1 MSQLYDKIV
10 ITGAGGMLARSLAE
24 TLKQRGVDAIPLG
37 RAALDIADEN
47 SVQHMFREHRPTL
60 VLNCAAHT
68 KVDLCEDEPA
78 KADAINGYAV
88 GTLAMLSREYGAT
101 LVHYSTDFI
110 FDGSSKRPYR
120 VDDPVN
126 PISAYG
132 RSKLLGEQQL
142 QAKPPPR
149 WLIVRTAWAYGV
161 GGVNFPK
168 IIVDRARQGQPLKV
182 VDDEIGSPTYT
193 LDLAQATLD
202 LLDRDANGIWHV
214 TNSNQ
219 VSRYEYARAILDEF
233 ALKTE
238 LTPITTADWFE
249 IRPKQARRPA
259 YSVLDLDPIA
269 GLVGKPMRPWREAL
283 RAFHEEVDRR
293 GSF

>member
-1 MSQLYDKIV
+1 MDVYQRVI
-10 ITGAGGMLARSLAE
+10 ITGGGGMLARSLAE
-24 TLKQRGVDAIPLG
+24 TLKSRDVGASLLG
-37 RAALDIADEN
+37 RAALDIADEK
-47 SVQHMFREHRPTL
+47 SVQQMFREHRPTL

-88 GTLAMLSREYGAT
+88 GTLAMLCREYGST
-101 LVHYSTDFI
+101 LVHYSTDFV
-110 FDGSSKRPYR
+110 FDGTAKRPYR
-120 VDDPVN
+120 ADDPVN

-142 QAKPPPR
+142 QAKAPPR

-168 IIVDRARQGQPLKV
+168 IIVDRAKQGQPLKV

-193 LDLAQATLD
+193 IDLAQATLD
-202 LLDRDANGIWHV
+202 LIDRSAKGIWHV
-214 TNSNQ
+214 TNSGH
-219 VSRYEYARAILDEF
+219 VSRYDYAKAILEEF
-233 ALKTE
+233 NLKTE
-238 LTPITTADWFE
+238 LTPITTADWFK

-259 YSVLDLDPIA
+259 YSVLDVEPIA
-269 GLVGKPMRPWREAL
+269 KLVGKPMRPWREAL
-283 RAFHEEVDRR
+283 RAFHEEVERR

>member
-1 MSQLYDKIV
+1 MDVYQRVI
-10 ITGAGGMLARSLAE
+10 ITGGGGMLARSLAE
-24 TLKQRGVDAIPLG
+24 TLKSRGVEASPLG
-37 RAALDIADEN
+37 RAALDIADEK
-47 SVQHMFREHRPTL
+47 SVQQMFRERRPTL

-88 GTLAMLSREYGAT
+88 GTLAVLCREYGAA
-101 LVHYSTDFI
+101 LVHYSTDFV
-110 FDGSSKRPYR
+110 FDGGSKRPYR
-120 VDDPVN
+120 VDHPVN

-132 RSKLLGEQQL
+132 CSKLLGEEQL
-142 QAKPPPR
+142 QAKSPPR

-161 GGVNFPK
+161 GGMNFPK
-168 IIVDRARQGQPLKV
+168 IIVDRAKQGQPLKV

-193 LDLAQATLD
+193 VDLAQATLD
-202 LLDRDANGIWHV
+202 LLDRNANGIWHV
-214 TNSNQ
+214 TNSGQ
-219 VSRYEYARAILDEF
+219 VSRYEYAKAILEEF

-238 LTPITTADWFE
+238 LAPITTADWFK

-259 YSVLDLDPIA
+259 YSVLDVEPIA
-269 GLVGKPMRPWREAL
+269 KLVGKPMRPWRDAL
-283 RAFHEEVDRR
+283 RAFRDEIERR